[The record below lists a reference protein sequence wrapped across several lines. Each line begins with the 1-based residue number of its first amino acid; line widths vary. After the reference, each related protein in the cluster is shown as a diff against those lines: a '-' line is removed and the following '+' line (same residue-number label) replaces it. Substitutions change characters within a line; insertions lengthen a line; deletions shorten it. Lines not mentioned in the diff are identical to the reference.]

1 MRLRIVLFVI
11 LSVSLCGCAELTQY
25 MKESDDLY
33 NSHCYRGENKQRP
46 EDIAG
51 YYASNMPDT
60 DKNAKAV
67 MLYDQLK
74 KDGYDPNI
82 TEQRVKITRKIV
94 AIDGKRIWPTESSKV
109 ETWDDF
115 NKNMKHLNNTLKE
128 AKEDFGGKKPEDC
141 VSGACERSD
150 DPNVE
155 SD

>member
-1 MRLRIVLFVI
+1 
-11 LSVSLCGCAELTQY
+11 
-25 MKESDDLY
+25 MKEADTLY
-33 NSHCYRGENKQRP
+33 NSPIYKGENKQRP

-60 DKNAKAV
+60 DKNDKAV
-67 MLYDQLK
+67 MLYDRLK

-82 TEQRVKITRKIV
+82 TEQRIKITRKVV
-94 AIDGKRIWPTESSKV
+94 AIDGKRIWPTDSNKV

-115 NKNMKHLNNTLKE
+115 NANMKHMNDTMKE
-128 AKEDFGGKKPEDC
+128 AKKDFSGKKPEEC

-155 SD
+155 SDQ